1 MMKNAYSLVAGLFIS
16 LGMLGCGNTGNTE
29 TDTEGAE
36 IAIDS
41 AADTKTVA
49 ENTETKASDL
59 ILYTFMNNEM
69 QAGLARAA
77 EEKAASQSVKDLSK
91 QLVIG
96 NKEIAAK
103 LEDLAK
109 ASEVQLP
116 GGLQVAQQTTM
127 DSVQQLSPEEFDQAY
142 VNMLVK
148 QQKDNIEM
156 LEDLSANADNAI
168 VRGLASDIIDIQ
180 QTQIEEAEAVQGE
193 IGS

>member
-1 MMKNAYSLVAGLFIS
+1 MMRNAYSLVAGLFIS
-16 LGMLGCGNTGNTE
+16 LGMLGCGNPSNTE
-29 TDTEGAE
+29 TDAE
-36 IAIDS
+36 VAIDS
-41 AADTKTVA
+41 TADTKTIV

-103 LEDLAK
+103 LKDLAK
-109 ASEVQLP
+109 ATEVQLP
-116 GGLQVAQQTTM
+116 GGLQVEQQTTM

-142 VNMLVK
+142 VDMLVK

-156 LEDLSANADNAI
+156 LENLSAKADNAI

-180 QTQIEEAEAVQGE
+180 QTQIEEAQVVQKE